1 MAETTHRVLRLLGL
15 LESRT
20 SWQGPELAERLG
32 VTERT
37 VRRDVVRLRELG
49 YPVEGERGLE
59 GGYRLGAGR
68 GLPPLVLDDDEAV
81 AMVACLRM
89 AALSGTDEIGE
100 AALRALTKLDQV
112 LPPRLRAVASA
123 LDDATRA
130 LPRTRPAVDLR
141 VLQQLATAQRDQ
153 TLVRFSYRKADGE
166 TSSREVEPGRLITQ
180 GERWYLQAYDRGRQD
195 WRVFRLDR
203 MDELRV
209 TSWSFAPRKVPPHDH
224 HRDLEER
231 FECILRFEM
240 DVEVSRVARR
250 IPAAFREGL
259 EATATG
265 CRFRA
270 GALSW
275 GVLAWEMLGVAR
287 DLESPVRVPAQ
298 PHAEAFRSAFDRI
311 THQMQT
317 LVVAGDSS
325 APPVAVDVRRQASA
339 AEADD
344 TAPRA

>member
-49 YPVEGERGLE
+49 YPVEGERGLD

-141 VLQQLATAQRDQ
+141 VLQQLATAQRDR
-153 TLVRFSYRKADGE
+153 TLVRFGYRKADGE
-166 TSSREVEPGRLITQ
+166 TSLREVEPGRLITQ

-209 TSWSFAPRKVPPHDH
+209 TSWSFEPREVPPHDH

-231 FECILRFEM
+231 FECVLRFEM
-240 DVEVSRVARR
+240 AVDVSRVARR

-265 CRFRA
+265 CRFRV

-275 GVLAWEMLGVAR
+275 NVLAWEMLGVAR
-287 DLESPVRVPAQ
+287 DLDSPVRVPAQ
-298 PHAEAFRSAFDRI
+298 PHAEAFRSACDRI
-311 THQMQT
+311 TRQMQT

-339 AEADD
+339 AEGDD